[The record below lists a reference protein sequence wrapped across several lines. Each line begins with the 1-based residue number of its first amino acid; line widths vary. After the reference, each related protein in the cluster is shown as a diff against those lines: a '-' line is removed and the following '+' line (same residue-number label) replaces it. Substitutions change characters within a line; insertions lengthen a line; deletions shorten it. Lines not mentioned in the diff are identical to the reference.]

1 MKETKGLNQQQE
13 ETVQIVIFK
22 LGEEEFG
29 VNILQVREIEK
40 LDQGITR
47 VPKAPH
53 FVEGIINLRGE
64 IIPIVDL
71 RRRFGLTLPELG
83 YNSRVI
89 IVEVGDALVGML
101 VDAVVEVL
109 RVPVSAIEPAP
120 AITKGVD
127 AYFLAGVAKL
137 DTRLIVLLNLERTL
151 SSEEAKELNE
161 AELG

>member
-1 MKETKGLNQQQE
+1 MKEKKEKQE
-13 ETVQIVIFK
+13 ETTQIIVFK

-47 VPKAPH
+47 VPRAPH

-71 RRRFGLTLPELG
+71 RARFGLTLPELG

-89 IVEVGDALVGML
+89 IVEVGEALVGML
-101 VDAVVEVL
+101 VDAVEEVL

-127 AYFLAGVAKL
+127 SYFLSGVAKL
-137 DTRLIVLLNLERTL
+137 EDRLIVLLNLERTL
-151 SSEEAKELNE
+151 SPEEEKELSE

>member
-1 MKETKGLNQQQE
+1 MKEKKEKQE
-13 ETVQIVIFK
+13 ETTQIIVFK

-47 VPKAPH
+47 VPRAPH

-71 RRRFGLTLPELG
+71 RARFGLTLPELG
-83 YNSRVI
+83 LNSRVI
-89 IVEVGDALVGML
+89 IVEVGEALVGML
-101 VDAVVEVL
+101 VDAVEEVL
-109 RVPVSAIEPAP
+109 RIPVSAIEPAP
-120 AITKGVD
+120 TITKGVD
-127 AYFLAGVAKL
+127 SYFLAGVAKI
-137 DTRLIVLLNLERTL
+137 DERLVVLLNLERTL
-151 SSEEAKELNE
+151 SPEEEKELNE

>member
-1 MKETKGLNQQQE
+1 MKEKREQQE
-13 ETVQIVIFK
+13 ETTQIIIFK

-71 RRRFGLTLPELG
+71 RARFGLTLPEVGL
-83 YNSRVI
+83 NSRVI
-89 IVEVGDALVGML
+89 IVEVGDTLVGML
-101 VDAVVEVL
+101 VDEVVEVL
-109 RVPVSAIEPAP
+109 RVPVSAIETAP
-120 AITKGVD
+120 TITKGVD
-127 AYFLAGVAKL
+127 SYFLAGVVNINE
-137 DTRLIVLLNLERTL
+137 RLIVLLNLERTL
-151 SSEEAKELNE
+151 SPDEEEELSE
-161 AELG
+161 AELGDL

>member
-1 MKETKGLNQQQE
+1 MKDNKERQE
-13 ETVQIVIFK
+13 ETTQIIIFK

-47 VPKAPH
+47 VPRAPH

-71 RRRFGLTLPELG
+71 RARFGLTLPELG
-83 YNSRVI
+83 LNSRVI
-89 IVEVGDALVGML
+89 IVEVGEAQVGML

-109 RVPVSAIEPAP
+109 RVPVSAIESAP
-120 AITKGVD
+120 TITKGVD
-127 AYFLAGVAKL
+127 SYFLAGVVNI
-137 DTRLIVLLNLERTL
+137 DERLIVLLNLERTL
-151 SSEEAKELNE
+151 SPEEEKELSE
-161 AELG
+161 VELGDEL

>member
-1 MKETKGLNQQQE
+1 MKEKREQQE
-13 ETVQIVIFK
+13 ETTQIIIFK

-71 RRRFGLTLPELG
+71 RARFGLTLPEVGL
-83 YNSRVI
+83 NSRVI
-89 IVEVGDALVGML
+89 IVEVGEALVGML

-109 RVPVSAIEPAP
+109 RVPVSAIETAP
-120 AITKGVD
+120 TITKGVD
-127 AYFLAGVAKL
+127 SYFLAGVVNIS
-137 DTRLIVLLNLERTL
+137 DRLIVLLNLERTL
-151 SSEEAKELNE
+151 SPEEEQELSE
-161 AELG
+161 AELGDV

>member
-1 MKETKGLNQQQE
+1 MKEKKEKQE
-13 ETVQIVIFK
+13 ETTQIIVFK

-53 FVEGIINLRGE
+53 FVEGVINLRGE

-71 RRRFGLTLPELG
+71 RARFGLTIPEIGL
-83 YNSRVI
+83 NSRVI
-89 IVEVGDALVGML
+89 IVEVGEALVGML
-101 VDAVVEVL
+101 VDAVEEVL
-109 RVPVSAIEPAP
+109 RIPVSAIEPAP

-127 AYFLAGVAKL
+127 SYFLAGVAKIGE
-137 DTRLIVLLNLERTL
+137 RLIVLLNLERTL
-151 SSEEAKELNE
+151 SPEEEKELKE
-161 AELG
+161 AELGVEK

>member
-1 MKETKGLNQQQE
+1 MKEKREQQE
-13 ETVQIVIFK
+13 ETTQIIIFK

-71 RRRFGLTLPELG
+71 RARFGLTLPEVGL
-83 YNSRVI
+83 NSRVI
-89 IVEVGDALVGML
+89 IVEVGEALVGML

-109 RVPVSAIEPAP
+109 RVPVSAIETAP
-120 AITKGVD
+120 TITKGVD
-127 AYFLAGVAKL
+127 SYFLVGVVNIS
-137 DTRLIVLLNLERTL
+137 DRLIVLLNLERTL
-151 SSEEAKELNE
+151 SPEEEQELSE
-161 AELG
+161 AELGDV

>member
-1 MKETKGLNQQQE
+1 VKEKKEKQE
-13 ETVQIVIFK
+13 ETTQIIVFK

-53 FVEGIINLRGE
+53 FVEGVINLRGE

-71 RRRFGLTLPELG
+71 RARFGLTIPEIGL
-83 YNSRVI
+83 NSRVI
-89 IVEVGDALVGML
+89 IVEVGEALVGML
-101 VDAVVEVL
+101 VDAVEEVL
-109 RVPVSAIEPAP
+109 RIPVSAIEPAP

-127 AYFLAGVAKL
+127 SYFLAGVAKIGE
-137 DTRLIVLLNLERTL
+137 RLIVLLNLERTL
-151 SSEEAKELNE
+151 SPEEEKELKE
-161 AELG
+161 AELGVEQ